1 MTSSRLPPPP
11 RGAKLDSMPK
21 KVTPRRDA
29 ADEVP
34 CLLVKVNGKKVA
46 LMGVQGHGGVAATV
60 SRWLD
65 RPHGGETGRAPRSD
79 RTFSVRMDVT
89 DANDP
94 AWHRMYIWPAS
105 QIEEGDQVELSVVL
119 ATPER
124 GRFAGKYHRTRHEEV
139 PFERNDTYAVI
150 GNMATWVDARRVC
163 LKERRMSRE
172 PMRFSPAAARRIAK
186 ALMAA
191 ATRAEQRTR
200 K

>member
-1 MTSSRLPPPP
+1 LPPAPH
-11 RGAKLDSMPK
+11 GAKLESMPAK
-21 KVTPRRDA
+21 TVRLRSA
-29 ADEVP
+29 ACDDVP

-46 LMGVQGHGGVAATV
+46 LVGVRGQGGVAATV

-65 RPHGGETGRAPRSD
+65 DGGEKRRAPRRD
-79 RTFSVRMDVT
+79 PTFNVRMDVT

-94 AWHRMYIWPAS
+94 AWHRMYVWPAS
-105 QIEEGDQVELSVVL
+105 RIAEGDRVELRVVL

-139 PFERNDTYAVI
+139 PFETNETYAVI
-150 GNMATWVDARRVC
+150 GNMATWVDAGRVC
-163 LKERRMSRE
+163 LKERRMSRQ

-191 ATRAEQRTR
+191 ASRAEQRTR
-200 K
+200 R